1 MTTVYTLGHSRH
13 PAERFAELMGGHQ
26 LERLADVRSHPSSKW
41 SPQFAKAPLSAQ
53 LRASGIDY
61 VFLGREL
68 GGRPDG
74 AQFYTPDGQLDVVR
88 RARAADFLAGIE
100 RLIELARERRT
111 VILCAEEDPSHC
123 HRRRL
128 VTPALQRAGVTVLHI
143 RGDGRLEPDAGAS
156 SPTQLGLFAAR
167 ER

>member
-13 PAERFAELMGGHQ
+13 QAERFAELLHSHAI
-26 LERLADVRSHPSSKW
+26 ERLADVRSHPSSKW
-41 SPQFAKAPLSAQ
+41 SPQFAKAALSAQ
-53 LRASGIDY
+53 LRARGIDY

-74 AQFYTPDGQLDVVR
+74 AQFYTADGHVDYVR
-88 RARAADFLAGIE
+88 RAQAADFLAGIE

-128 VTPALQRAGVTVLHI
+128 VTPALQRAGISVVHV
-143 RGDGRLEPDAGAS
+143 RGDGRLEPDTGAAGPA
-156 SPTQLGLFAAR
+156 QLGLFGAA

>member
-13 PAERFAELMGGHQ
+13 MAEHFSELLRGHQ

-41 SPQFAKAPLSAQ
+41 SPQFAKAALSAL
-53 LRASGIDY
+53 LRGRGIDY

-68 GGRPDG
+68 GGRPEG
-74 AQFYTPDGQLDVVR
+74 AHFYTTEGHLDSER
-88 RARAADFLAGIE
+88 RAQAADFLAGLK

-128 VTPALQRAGVTVLHI
+128 VAPALQRAGVSVVHI
-143 RGDGRLEPDAGAS
+143 RADGRLEPDAGA
-156 SPTQLGLFAAR
+156 PGPAQLGLF
-167 ER
+167 

>member
-13 PAERFAELMGGHQ
+13 SIEHFSELLRRHD
-26 LERLADVRSHPSSKW
+26 LRRLADVRSQPSSRW
-41 SPQFAKAPLSAQ
+41 CPQFAKAALSAQ
-53 LRASGIDY
+53 LRARGIEY

-74 AQFYTPDGQLDVVR
+74 AQFYTADGQLDTAR
-88 RARAADFLAGIE
+88 RGLAADFLAGIE

-128 VTPALQRAGVTVLHI
+128 ITPAIQRAGIRVAHI
-143 RGDGRLEPDAGAS
+143 RGHGRLEPEAS
-156 SPTQLGLFAAR
+156 GPSPAQLGLFAPGGR
-167 ER
+167 